1 MPCPFLSRLPG
12 TFIKNYAT
20 PLLKMYADQ
29 CPVVSRAV
37 SVNNG
42 PHYRQEL
49 ASAFKHI
56 GGTSDPSVEANST
69 SKVADDAINC
79 PFLKEIGQDGK
90 KKLVKA
96 SLKHEIFEERT
107 KGNEKKLSQ
116 CILIFNFGKL
126 IVVDTKLLL
135 TDNFHLNRLILRL

>member
-56 GGTSDPSVEANST
+56 GGTSDPSVEANSIP
-69 SKVADDAINC
+69 KVADDAINC
-79 PFLKEIGQDGK
+79 PFLKEIGQEGK
-90 KKLVKA
+90 TPLVKA
-96 SLKHEIFEERT
+96 SLRHDIFEERA
-107 KGNEKKLSQ
+107 KGDNCYNVKL
-116 CILIFNFGKL
+116 F
-126 IVVDTKLLL
+126 
-135 TDNFHLNRLILRL
+135 

>member
-56 GGTSDPSVEANST
+56 GGASDPPIEANASL
-69 SKVADDAINC
+69 KVADDAINC

-96 SLKHEIFEERT
+96 SLKHEIFEERA
-107 KGNEKKLSQ
+107 KGNKE
-116 CILIFNFGKL
+116 ILLQSIITFIFK
-126 IVVDTKLLL
+126 I
-135 TDNFHLNRLILRL
+135 